1 MRCAA
6 VTHPLHN
13 RNMVNRNPSQ
23 NNRHYQ
29 MGADEWDW
37 TLPRSTKRID
47 PPQPAPEPA
56 TPLARRRAARMAAM

>member
-1 MRCAA
+1 
-6 VTHPLHN
+6 
-13 RNMVNRNPSQ
+13 MVNRNPSQ

-47 PPQPAPEPA
+47 PPAPAPEPA
-56 TPLARRRAARMAAM
+56 TPLAKRRAARMAAM